1 MNATAGLASVTGTAS
16 SPDADN
22 QSPAGLATVLTG
34 NAYGSGIYGGG
45 IYGLITGSGLTPG
58 LASAT
63 GAAQTP
69 DAGNQSPLGLASA
82 TGKAAVLS
90 TTTPVR
96 LASAAGT
103 ASVPSVQ
110 VGAGAAAQEAG
121 LASAF
126 GTAQDIPVAPLIAG
140 LATAVAATDDT
151 YGTGT
156 YGYGEYN
163 PEPAGTG
170 LTPGL
175 AAATA
180 LTFSSGALTPPIAAA
195 TARTSSTSTLTP
207 GLAAATGR
215 TFSSGALVPLLAS
228 AIGIAQSPAIVGSGT
243 VTPRLA
249 SAAGTVLGGNGLRGT
264 GLASATGTA
273 QAPGIRIGAGLAH
286 LVTAATTGNF
296 YDSGFYGGGSYNGLN
311 LTGWSLGSGL
321 ASGAGGHPAGTGISQ
336 TPGLAAGA
344 GIVQNPVFIS
354 SVANTCYG
362 IAGSPAAG
370 LAILTGLASGRGA
383 ATRAING
390 IVSPPL
396 VVSGFGTFPGIPA
409 GAVIVSV
416 IALIDG
422 YCSNTSMVNPY
433 YELWNGTTAIIGT
446 SQSGTVSVTPG
457 HTDFAVFPAVAFSQL
472 SSLQLRIYG
481 ESPVGNSGASFN
493 IDAVSL
499 SVAWTPVQAATAA
512 PGVLPAVAVV
522 ESGVTVCTGEMIA
535 MTPLT
540 SNAAFPVPATGTA
553 AAFVY
558 LSAIAVT
565 VAEPVPFAT
574 AGQAAAPATLS
585 LSAVVPAIADFTP
598 DYWATADS
606 IPGGGWTNP
615 GNAVSS
621 PDGSYASWVLP

>member
-180 LTFSSGALTPPIAAA
+180 L
-195 TARTSSTSTLTP
+195 
-207 GLAAATGR
+207 